1 MTQTTTLLN
10 IFITN
15 LGKYNEGELIGEW
28 VELPV
33 TDEELEAVYER
44 IGINEQYEEVFITDY
59 ETELE
64 GLKVGEYDNIEEL
77 NELIKELD
85 ELDEYDLEK
94 VEAIFEAYSSDIKS
108 AIENIDNYTY
118 YSGMSLDDLAYELVE
133 EINLPEFAERYFDYD
148 AFARDLELDGYT
160 ETSNGVIYQ

>member
-59 ETELE
+59 ETDLE
-64 GLKVGEYDNIEEL
+64 GLKIGEYDNIEEL

-94 VEAIFEAYSSDIKS
+94 VEAILEAYSSDIKS

-133 EINLPEFAERYFDYD
+133 EMNLPEFAERYFDYD

-160 ETSNGVIYQ
+160 ETLNGVIYQ

>member
-59 ETELE
+59 ETDLE

-94 VEAIFEAYSSDIKS
+94 VEAILEAYSSDIKS

-118 YSGMSLDDLAYELVE
+118 YSGISLDDLAYELVE
-133 EINLPEFAERYFDYD
+133 EMNLPEFAERYFDYD
-148 AFARDLELDGYT
+148 AFARDLEFDGYT

>member
-59 ETELE
+59 ETDLE
-64 GLKVGEYDNIEEL
+64 GLEVGEYDSIEEL

-85 ELDEYDLEK
+85 ELNEYDLEK
-94 VEAIFEAYSSDIKS
+94 VEAIIEAYSSDIKS

-133 EINLPEFAERYFDYD
+133 EMNLPVTDYIRCIKLC
-148 AFARDLELDGYT
+148 FNR
-160 ETSNGVIYQ
+160 

>member
-33 TDEELEAVYER
+33 TNEELEAVYER

-59 ETELE
+59 ETDLE
-64 GLKVGEYDNIEEL
+64 GLEVGEYDNIEEL

-85 ELDEYDLEK
+85 ELDEYDFYRK
-94 VEAIFEAYSSDIKS
+94 YFYFK
-108 AIENIDNYTY
+108 TY
-118 YSGMSLDDLAYELVE
+118 
-133 EINLPEFAERYFDYD
+133 I
-148 AFARDLELDGYT
+148 
-160 ETSNGVIYQ
+160 

>member
-33 TDEELEAVYER
+33 TNEELEAVYER

-59 ETELE
+59 ETDLE

-118 YSGMSLDDLAYELVE
+118 YSGMNLDDLAYELVE
-133 EINLPEFAERYFDYD
+133 EMNLPEFAERYFDYD